1 MKKLKSLRHNTV
13 TDWKFCKT
21 YYVINSLKNNDYI
34 HIFVHFFIYYLIH
47 LENSKV
53 DIFKNFIINRLIGLE
68 FL

>member
-34 HIFVHFFIYYLIH
+34 FVHFFYLLSYTIR
-47 LENSKV
+47 K
-53 DIFKNFIINRLIGLE
+53 FKGRYI
-68 FL
+68 